1 MLLCATLLYC
11 NRFEILFIILLLF
24 YQHFYSSFLF
34 IISFTFLPNK
44 PTTLFKTKT
53 DMAHTLHNSEY
64 LADIEFVA
72 SVMGT
77 PDLVSLL
84 HKTQC
89 HDDPA
94 MDFYNLWQ
102 YVQCTWRDSTEHV
115 PYQASTSTD
124 DKTDITYD
132 AVMQHRAFVLHWVGY
147 LKSKIHNNTL
157 AKQYPLQATYGLQH
171 EDVVGFMN
179 LIQILREMA
188 CHLKA
193 RNTSTPDSES
203 CPPIQETPSKKR
215 SNVRR
220 SARLAKKQRT
230 SVIDTNDVIRGC

>member
-1 MLLCATLLYC
+1 
-11 NRFEILFIILLLF
+11 
-24 YQHFYSSFLF
+24 
-34 IISFTFLPNK
+34 
-44 PTTLFKTKT
+44 
-53 DMAHTLHNSEY
+53 MAHTLQNSEY

-115 PYQASTSTD
+115 PYQASMSTD

-157 AKQYPLQATYGLQH
+157 AKQYPLQATYGLQP
-171 EDVVGFMN
+171 EDIVGFMN
-179 LIQILREMA
+179 LIQNLREMV

-193 RNTSTPDSES
+193 RNSSTSDSES
-203 CPPIQETPSKKR
+203 CPPIQETP